1 MASGGYLYWTQNW
14 FDQQP
19 WLDGRQLSA
28 VGGPSQISWTSASGL
43 IIVPTCAGTHVLQR
57 PYYGTD
63 APSDRRRLAF
73 QLSMLCDDYDDYRA
87 LARAAARGSAVNWW
101 PGVYATEVFTITNAS
116 TYKLARPVAWS
127 TITGVTAVTHPLDM
141 YLDGVQDLTA
151 ATVSGQTLTAADSG
165 VLEVH
170 YSPVFKVVVLDLA
183 QEVSE
188 PNLMMVS
195 CTLEEVL
202 TV

>member
-1 MASGGYLYWTQNW
+1 MPSGGYLYWTQNW

-19 WLDGRQLSA
+19 WLDGKQLSA

-63 APSDRRRLAF
+63 APEDRRK
-73 QLSMLCDDYDDYRA
+73 LSFSLTMLCDDYDDYRA
-87 LARAAARGSAVNWW
+87 FARAAAHGAAVNFW
-101 PGVYATEVFTITNAS
+101 PGVYATEVFTIVSGS
-116 TYKLARPVAWS
+116 TYKLARPVAWG
-127 TITGVTAVTHPLDM
+127 TITGVTSVTHPLDL
-141 YLDGVQDLTA
+141 YLDAVQDLGA
-151 ATVSGQTLTAADSG
+151 ATVSSQTLTAADSG
-165 VLEVH
+165 ELEVH
-170 YSPVFKVVVLDLA
+170 YSPVFKVVVLDLV
-183 QEVSE
+183 QEVVE
-188 PNLMMVS
+188 PNLMQLS